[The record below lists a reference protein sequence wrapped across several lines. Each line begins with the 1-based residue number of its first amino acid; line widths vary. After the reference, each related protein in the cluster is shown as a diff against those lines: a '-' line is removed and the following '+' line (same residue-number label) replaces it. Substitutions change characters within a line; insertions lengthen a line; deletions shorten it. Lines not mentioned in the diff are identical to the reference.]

1 MYSVLI
7 YYLVQI
13 LNRLISKFYLEG
25 SVISL
30 SSAVVIDD
38 NILNNLRADC
48 ENCFGLCC
56 VALPYAKSADFAFDK
71 DSGTPCRNLQSNYL
85 CGIHNELRNRG
96 FRGCAAYECFGAG
109 QKVSQSTYNGKDW
122 RTNKDVSLEM
132 FEVYPIMQQL
142 HEMLWYL
149 NEALTNGAAKSIYK
163 ELHNSLIETEEL
175 TNKSP
180 EFILSIDVSKL
191 RDKVNKLL
199 IRTSELVRAQ
209 VSKKQKD
216 TRRGMDYLGAKLKG
230 ADLRG
235 ANLRGAFL
243 IAADLRNAD
252 LRWSDVIGADFRDA
266 EISGANLT
274 GSIFL
279 TQAQVNAAKGNKHT
293 KLPAT
298 LAMPA
303 HWTQEE

>member
-1 MYSVLI
+1 VFI
-7 YYLVQI
+7 
-13 LNRLISKFYLEG
+13 
-25 SVISL
+25 L
-30 SSAVVIDD
+30 SSALIIDD
-38 NILNNLRADC
+38 NTLNHLRADC

-71 DSGTPCRNLQSNYL
+71 DGRTPCRNLQSNYL
-85 CGIHNELRNRG
+85 CGIHNDLRNKG
-96 FRGCAAYECFGAG
+96 FRGCSAYECFGAG

-122 RTNKDVSLEM
+122 RTNKDVAQEM
-132 FEVYPIMQQL
+132 FDVYPIMQQL

-149 NEALTNGAAKSIYK
+149 NEALTIDAAKSIYK
-163 ELHNSLIETEEL
+163 ELHFCLEETEEL
-175 TNKSP
+175 TGKSP
-180 EFILSIDVSKL
+180 EFILNIVVTEH
-191 RDKVNKLL
+191 RAKVNKLL

-209 VSKKQKD
+209 VTKKQKD

-230 ADLRG
+230 SDLRG
-235 ANLRGAFL
+235 ANLRGALL

-252 LRWSDVIGADFRDA
+252 LRWCDFIGADFRDTD
-266 EISGANLT
+266 ISGANLT

-298 LAMPA
+298 LVRPA
-303 HWTQEE
+303 HWS

>member
-1 MYSVLI
+1 MFI
-7 YYLVQI
+7 
-13 LNRLISKFYLEG
+13 
-25 SVISL
+25 L
-30 SSAVVIDD
+30 SSALLIDD
-38 NILNNLRADC
+38 NLLNNLRADC

-71 DSGTPCRNLQSNYL
+71 DGGTPCRNLQANYL
-85 CGIHNELRNRG
+85 CGIHNDLRNKG
-96 FRGCAAYECFGAG
+96 FRGCSAYECFGAG

-122 RTNKDVSLEM
+122 RTNKDVAQEM
-132 FEVYPIMQQL
+132 FDVYPIMQQL

-149 NEALTNGAAKSIYK
+149 NEALTIDAAKSIYK
-163 ELHNSLIETEEL
+163 ELHYCLVETEEL
-175 TNKSP
+175 TCKSP
-180 EFILSIDVSKL
+180 EFILNIDVAKH
-191 RDKVNKLL
+191 RAKVNKLL

-209 VSKKQKD
+209 VTKKEKD

-235 ANLRGAFL
+235 ANLRGALL

-252 LRWSDVIGADFRDA
+252 LRWCDFIGADFRDTD
-266 EISGANLT
+266 IRGANLT

-293 KLPAT
+293 KLPAA
-298 LAMPA
+298 LVRPA
-303 HWTQEE
+303 HWS